1 LFSLSFSQKGR
12 GKENSKEKKGCEFY
26 LWEDD
31 YEQYLK
37 DNHGYKSEI
46 GEGGATVVGGPIG
59 GGTQQ
64 ETMHTIA
71 IEDEE
76 TGLLGNAVNKRYD
89 QEICILL
96 KALVAVGVVGLVVMI
111 CILVVIMK

>member
-1 LFSLSFSQKGR
+1 V
-12 GKENSKEKKGCEFY
+12 
-26 LWEDD
+26 WEDD

-64 ETMHTIA
+64 ETMHTTA
-71 IEDEE
+71 VEDEE

>member
-1 LFSLSFSQKGR
+1 M
-12 GKENSKEKKGCEFY
+12 
-26 LWEDD
+26 WEED

-37 DNHGYKSEI
+37 DNHGFKSEI
-46 GEGGATVVGGPIG
+46 GEGGATVVGGLLR

-64 ETMHTIA
+64 EAMRTA
-71 IEDEE
+71 AVEDEE
-76 TGLLGNAVNKRYD
+76 SGLLGNAVNKRYD

-111 CILVVIMK
+111 CILVDVIMK